1 MFVKIFIV
9 IIIFALIISG
19 ILLLKQSAQ
28 KFSLTE
34 EQLKRIKKRNA
45 ELDKEEHSQD

>member
-1 MFVKIFIV
+1 MLFKILIV
-9 IIIFALIISG
+9 IVVFALIISG

-34 EQLKRIKKRNA
+34 EQIKRIKKRNA